1 MRVDTHCYEG
11 YVMPPYYDPLLAK
24 VIVSGETR
32 ADALR
37 RMDRALSELE
47 CEGVDTTRDFH
58 RQLMAHPV
66 FGAGTHKLDFVQRYL
81 GTDGAL
87 RDGEVA

>member
-1 MRVDTHCYEG
+1 M
-11 YVMPPYYDPLLAK
+11 
-24 VIVSGETR
+24 
-32 ADALR
+32 
-37 RMDRALSELE
+37 
-47 CEGVDTTRDFH
+47 DTTRDFH